1 MDGKTMDQEQT
12 TTTARDQRFDRIL
25 FAALA
30 IVLLAAAISVTF
42 QMMKPSNRRAVE
54 ASLIQD
60 GLGMISA
67 AQTWVASAPESQGE
81 NGPFAQL
88 RFDRIGYF
96 DGLMADGLTLV
107 NEHGRF
113 SLIVAADNRTFTLE
127 AVGPDG
133 ITVEWR
139 DVGVEGVPDPRKQ

>member
-1 MDGKTMDQEQT
+1 MDQDQT
-12 TTTARDQRFDRIL
+12 TPTARTQRFDRIL

-30 IVLLAAAISVTF
+30 LVLLAAAIAVTF
-42 QMMKPSNRRAVE
+42 QMIKPSNRKAVE

-60 GLGMISA
+60 GLAIISA
-67 AQTWVASAPESQGE
+67 SQTWAASIPEEAMRGD
-81 NGPFAQL
+81 GPFAQL

-96 DGLMADGLTLV
+96 DGVLADGRTLI

-113 SLIVAADNRTFTLE
+113 SIIVAPDNARFTLE
-127 AVGPDG
+127 AVGPDD

-139 DVGVEGVPDPRKQ
+139 EVGMKGVPDPRKQ